1 VAIGTD
7 CRDSCKA
14 NYHTITTVPE
24 SFMSQY
30 LHILTQHDITEILLW
45 RLSKLY
51 QPSVINDDEDMKV
64 MKTIYAIMSIKKN
77 K

>member
-1 VAIGTD
+1 VD
-7 CRDSCKA
+7 
-14 NYHTITTVPE
+14 VE
-24 SFMSQY
+24 
-30 LHILTQHDITEILLW
+30 W

-64 MKTIYAIMSIKKN
+64 MKTIYAIMSMKKN